1 MVIPS
6 EARDLHCAAN
16 SRSFASLRMTKSDEL
31 RVEERR
37 LSFAAGYQAGANE
50 LYDFWRHVVWRL
62 DREHWAVDDGLQ
74 RDAFP
79 GWAFGIVGGVQ
90 QHGVGAVE
98 KSLCGSFKVGSRRVE
113 DGQIEIRFHEAQD
126 AV

>member
-37 LSFAAGYQAGANE
+37 LSFAAGYQASANE
-50 LYDFWRHVVWRL
+50 LDDFWRHVVWRL
-62 DREHWAVDDGLQ
+62 DREHGAVDDGLQ

-79 GWAFGIVGGVQ
+79 GWACGIVGGVQ
-90 QHGVGAVE
+90 QHGVGSVDT
-98 KSLCGSFKVGSRRVE
+98 SLRGGL
-113 DGQIEIRFHEAQD
+113 EIGGRWVQH
-126 AV
+126 